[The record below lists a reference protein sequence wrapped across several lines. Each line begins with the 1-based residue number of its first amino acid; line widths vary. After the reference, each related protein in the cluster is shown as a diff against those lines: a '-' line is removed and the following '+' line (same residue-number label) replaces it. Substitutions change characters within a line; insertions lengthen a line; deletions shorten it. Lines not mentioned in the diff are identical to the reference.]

1 MVGVNRDENGALDT
15 HMRSQ
20 LAPTRN
26 NMNSIYRFLPN
37 RDNTFMLFVRSDPIK
52 RAETVICVP
61 N

>member
-1 MVGVNRDENGALDT
+1 MVGVNREENGALDT

-26 NMNSIYRFLPN
+26 NTNSIYRCSLNQIVP
-37 RDNTFMLFVRSDPIK
+37 FMLFLRSNPII